1 MKMKMYGIKAAIAAA
16 LGVCLIGGE
25 MLHAQGKGKGKRD
38 RDNRGRKTDNRGQKT
53 GKQGRQVD
61 NRGRGGI
68 QIGRRYDRNQLR
80 TNRSGYYRQRSQVL
94 GSQLRIG
101 IGGVRIGVGTTGGV
115 RRIDNDWQR
124 WNSDHYAR
132 HSWRRGSWQGAW
144 YQSYDSRWRQSWRRY
159 PVAVS
164 LGATPWGFN
173 RMGYWFGYNSY
184 HNPYYSR
191 PVVIG
196 TTTIDYSQPLVAAP
210 PEYEDDKTT
219 LAEFDQAREAFK
231 RRQYDRALAAVNL
244 AIVKQPRDATLHEFR
259 ALVLFV
265 MADYHEAAATLNPV
279 LAVGPGWD
287 WATLRGL
294 YSSVAEYTKHLRAL
308 EGYVREHKERPFGH
322 FLLGYHYLTAGH
334 ADAAR
339 TQLQRAVA
347 LAPKDEVAKNLLTML
362 DKDAKIPEPSIT
374 LPGQGS
380 KVTSG
385 ELVGN
390 WNAKRGNEE
399 FGLKLEKDMSFE
411 WVHREG
417 KRSTKVTGTYAYEKG
432 TLALEPQDGGVML
445 ATVGL
450 KGADRL
456 QFRMV
461 GADAKDSGL
470 TFSR

>member
-210 PEYEDDKTT
+210 PEYEDDKST
-219 LAEFDQAREAFK
+219 LAEFDQAREAF
-231 RRQYDRALAAVNL
+231 
-244 AIVKQPRDATLHEFR
+244 
-259 ALVLFV
+259 
-265 MADYHEAAATLNPV
+265 
-279 LAVGPGWD
+279 
-287 WATLRGL
+287 
-294 YSSVAEYTKHLRAL
+294 
-308 EGYVREHKERPFGH
+308 
-322 FLLGYHYLTAGH
+322 
-334 ADAAR
+334 
-339 TQLQRAVA
+339 
-347 LAPKDEVAKNLLTML
+347 
-362 DKDAKIPEPSIT
+362 
-374 LPGQGS
+374 
-380 KVTSG
+380 
-385 ELVGN
+385 
-390 WNAKRGNEE
+390 
-399 FGLKLEKDMSFE
+399 
-411 WVHREG
+411 
-417 KRSTKVTGTYAYEKG
+417 
-432 TLALEPQDGGVML
+432 
-445 ATVGL
+445 
-450 KGADRL
+450 
-456 QFRMV
+456 
-461 GADAKDSGL
+461 
-470 TFSR
+470 